1 MTFRDTLSLAFRNL
15 RQSRLRTVLT
25 TLGVSIGIASLAGM
39 VSLGVGLQDQVV
51 GRLMQ
56 SGVFDNITVSSGR
69 TVFPGLGGPLSHGR
83 AAGRGGRGG
92 AGQPGTAPAPPPAL
106 DDAAI
111 ARFAAL
117 PDVRDA
123 YPVLRIPVSYRF
135 AGRTSAFLATGVPES
150 SRGEGAFQ
158 SITHGTFF
166 KDATSAGVML
176 SLEMAQQLNAD
187 NPGSLIGQTIDLS
200 YAQRDPAAGGTPEF
214 IAGVQVTRVTLP
226 FTIVGIVERDPSPG
240 ANVGLAGVM
249 IPLEQAKAI
258 NTRAIANPQAF
269 LQGAPAQPRGYSSV
283 TVRVTSAA
291 KTPDVQKQINE
302 MGFSTF
308 SLHDALQGAK
318 RAFLLLD
325 ILLGLVGS
333 IALAVSSL
341 GIINTMVMS
350 ILERTREIGIMKA
363 IGGSDRDVRGIFMV
377 EAGTIG
383 LLGGVAGI
391 ILGWTVGRL
400 INIGANIYIER
411 QGGTAGNLFS
421 LPWWLIAGAL
431 GFALLVS
438 LIAGSYPARR
448 AARLDPIQA
457 LRHE

>member
-15 RQSRLRTVLT
+15 RQSRLRTILT

-51 GRLMQ
+51 GRLTQ

-69 TVFPGLGGPLSHGR
+69 ASFPGLGHMGPMR
-83 AAGRGGRGG
+83 VPGRGGRG
-92 AGQPGTAPAPPPAL
+92 QPAAPAAPPAPL

-117 PDVRDA
+117 PNVRDA
-123 YPVLRIPVSYRF
+123 YPQLRVPMSYRY
-135 AGRTSAFLATGVPES
+135 AGHNSAALAAGVPES
-150 SRGEGAFQ
+150 SRGEGAFE
-158 SITHGTFF
+158 SLPHGTFF
-166 KDATSAGVML
+166 PDATSLSVML
-176 SLEMAQQLNAD
+176 SLEMAQQLNAE
-187 NPGSLIGQTIDLS
+187 NPGALIGQTIELS
-200 YAQRDPAAGGTPEF
+200 YADREPNAGGTPEF
-214 IAGVQVTRVTLP
+214 TGGVQVTRVSRP

-240 ANVGLAGVM
+240 ANIGVSGLM
-249 IPLEQAKAI
+249 IPLEEAKAI
-258 NTRAIANPQAF
+258 NARTIANPQAF
-269 LQGAPAQPRGYSSV
+269 LQGAPAQARGYSTV

-291 KTPDVQKQINE
+291 RTQDVQDQIKE
-302 MGFSTF
+302 MGYTTF
-308 SLHDALQGAK
+308 SLNDALRGMK

-377 EAGTIG
+377 EAGAIG
-383 LLGGVAGI
+383 VLGGVAGI
-391 ILGWTVGRL
+391 ILGWTVGRV
-400 INIGANIYIER
+400 INFGANIYIER
-411 QGGTAGNLFS
+411 QGGTPGNLFS
-421 LPWWLIAGAL
+421 LPWWLIGGAL
-431 GFALLVS
+431 AFALLVS

>member
-1 MTFRDTLSLAFRNL
+1 MSFRDTLSLAFRNL
-15 RQSRLRTVLT
+15 RQSRLRTTLT

-51 GRLMQ
+51 GRLTR

-69 TVFPGLGGPLSHGR
+69 SAFPGLGGPLGR
-83 AAGRGGRGG
+83 RGRGRGG
-92 AGQPGTAPAPPPAL
+92 ATSSTAGPPPAL
-106 DDAAI
+106 DDEAI

-117 PDVRDA
+117 PNVRDA
-123 YPVLRIPVSYRF
+123 YPLLRVPVSYRH
-135 AGRTSAFLATGVPES
+135 AARSGTAVASGVPES

-166 KDATSAGVML
+166 KDAGSAAVML
-176 SLEMAQQLNAD
+176 SLDMAQQLNED
-187 NPGSLIGQTIDLS
+187 DPGSLIGQTIDLS
-200 YAQRDPAAGGTPEF
+200 YADREQIAGASSEV
-214 IAGVQVTRVTLP
+214 IAGVQVNRVTRP

-240 ANVGLAGVM
+240 ANMGLAGLM

-258 NTRAIANPQAF
+258 NARAIANPQAF
-269 LQGAPAQPRGYSSV
+269 LQGALPTARGYSSV
-283 TVRVTSAA
+283 TVRVTSSAM
-291 KTPDVQKQINE
+291 TQDVEDQIKA
-302 MGFSTF
+302 MGFSAF
-308 SLHDALQGAK
+308 SLNDALQGAK

-325 ILLGLVGS
+325 ILLALVGS

-377 EAGTIG
+377 EAGVIG
-383 LLGGVAGI
+383 VLGGVAGI
-391 ILGWTVGRL
+391 ILGWAVGRV
-400 INIGANIYIER
+400 INFGANIYFER
-411 QGGTAGNLFS
+411 QGGTPGNLFS
-421 LPWWLIAGAL
+421 LPWWLIGGAL
-431 GFALLVS
+431 AFALLVS

>member
-1 MTFRDTLSLAFRNL
+1 VTFRDTLSLAFRNL
-15 RQSRLRTVLT
+15 RQSRLRTALT

-51 GRLMQ
+51 GRLTQ

-69 TVFPGLGGPLSHGR
+69 AGFPGLGGPFGR
-83 AAGRGGRGG
+83 GRTGGRGGRGQG
-92 AGQPGTAPAPPPAL
+92 GTTTPVPPL

-117 PDVRDA
+117 PNVRDA
-123 YPVLRIPVSYRF
+123 YPMLRIPVSYRYD
-135 AGRTSAFLATGVPES
+135 GRNSAALASGIPES

-166 KDATSAGVML
+166 KDTSSAAVML
-176 SLEMAQQLNAD
+176 SLEMAQQLNQD
-187 NPGSLIGQTIDLS
+187 DPGSLVGQTIDLS
-200 YAQRDPAAGGTPEF
+200 YAQREPSEGGTAEF
-214 IAGVQVTRVTLP
+214 IAGVQVTRVSLP

-240 ANVGLAGVM
+240 ANIGLSALM

-258 NTRAIANPQAF
+258 NAQAIANPQAF
-269 LQGAPAQPRGYSSV
+269 LQGAAPQARGYSSV

-291 KTPDVQKQINE
+291 KTQDVQDQIKE
-302 MGFSTF
+302 MGFSAF
-308 SLHDALQGAK
+308 SLNDALQGAK

-383 LLGGVAGI
+383 ILGGVAGI
-391 ILGWTVGRL
+391 ILGWSVGRL

-411 QGGTAGNLFS
+411 QGGTAGNLFA
-421 LPWWLIAGAL
+421 LPWWLIAGSL